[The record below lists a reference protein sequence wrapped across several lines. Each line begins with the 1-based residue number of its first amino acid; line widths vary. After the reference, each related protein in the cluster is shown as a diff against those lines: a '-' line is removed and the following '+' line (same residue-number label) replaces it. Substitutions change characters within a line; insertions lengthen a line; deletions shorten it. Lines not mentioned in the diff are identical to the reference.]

1 MKQLTKFQS
10 VVFLVGGVLMVAG
23 AGCFAFMWL
32 QEVMCWLF
40 LLGATLF
47 AIMQMMQ
54 TYEGKELTIRRLK
67 SIQCLADILF
77 VLAGILMVD
86 HVHQFLL
93 PLFNDAKGAGYITCL
108 TYVYNKWVVVL
119 LIAAILEVYT
129 THRLASELNK
139 IKNT

>member
-1 MKQLTKFQS
+1 MNFS
-10 VVFLVGGVLMVAG
+10 VNSPV
-23 AGCFAFMWL
+23 
-32 QEVMCWLF
+32 
-40 LLGATLF
+40 
-47 AIMQMMQ
+47 
-54 TYEGKELTIRRLK
+54 
-67 SIQCLADILF
+67 LF

-93 PLFNDAKGAGYITCL
+93 PLFNDAKGAGYITYL

>member
-54 TYEGKELTIRRLK
+54 TYEGKELTIKR
-67 SIQCLADILF
+67 LADILF

-93 PLFNDAKGAGYITCL
+93 PLFNDAKGGGYITYL